1 MKLLLLRHGIA
12 VDPGTPGYERDSERP
27 LTTEG
32 QRKVRLVARALGRL
46 ELMPNVILTSPLL
59 RARQTASVVAE
70 ILERTRQ
77 LHDCPPLTQGGPPAA
92 VLTFLKKH
100 HARAGCVML
109 VGHQPDLGCLASL
122 LITGNPHGAQIEFK
136 KAGLGV
142 LEWGGSASGGDAI
155 LQLLATPKMLTRIE

>member
-12 VDPGTPGYERDSERP
+12 VEPGTPGYERDRDRP

-32 QRKVRLVARALGRL
+32 QRKVRLVARALDRL
-46 ELMPNVILTSPLL
+46 ELTPNVILTSPLL
-59 RARQTASVVAE
+59 RARQTASLVAE
-70 ILERTRQ
+70 VLERTQ
-77 LHDCPPLTQGGPPAA
+77 HLHDCPPLALGDPPAA

-100 HARAGCVML
+100 HASAGCVML

-122 LITGNPHGAQIEFK
+122 LITGNPHGAQIEFR

-142 LEWGGSASGGDAI
+142 LEWGGSVGGGDAT
-155 LQLLATPKMLTRIE
+155 LELLATPKLLTRIE